1 LAVALILALEGVFHY
16 KEQWQNFRG
25 TEQYLLSQKYRF
37 ENSADEY
44 QPLSLSRE
52 DAFKLMDHM
61 GIGVLAISA
70 GLSLS
75 ALFALLLLK
84 ARPAAAPVPG

>member
-1 LAVALILALEGVFHY
+1 VKHLKRAVLLISTNLLFSDNAPTRATQAASPLLFGV
-16 KEQWQNFRG
+16 
-25 TEQYLLSQKYRF
+25 
-37 ENSADEY
+37 
-44 QPLSLSRE
+44 
-52 DAFKLMDHM
+52 LMDEM

-84 ARPAAAPVPG
+84 ARPATAPVPA

>member
-1 LAVALILALEGVFHY
+1 VTQAASP
-16 KEQWQNFRG
+16 
-25 TEQYLLSQKYRF
+25 LLF
-37 ENSADEY
+37 G
-44 QPLSLSRE
+44 L
-52 DAFKLMDHM
+52 LMDEM

-84 ARPAAAPVPG
+84 ARPAAAPVPA